1 MKTKKEEKDRLN
13 KLSARDKEELDTIS
27 VRVKEIQKKGII
39 DEEVLRTLHTL
50 ITELMLK
57 KEKYTSRLIS
67 LVKQGYK
74 A

>member
-13 KLSARDKEELDTIS
+13 KLSATDKEELDTIS
-27 VRVKEIQKKGII
+27 GRVKEIQKKGII
-39 DEEVLRTLHTL
+39 DDEVLITLQTL